1 MAKKICIDAGHYG
14 KYNRS
19 PAVKEYY
26 ESDMTWKLHLLLKQY
41 LEQYGF
47 EVITTRAEKDKDLA
61 LYNRGATSKGCDL
74 FLSLH
79 SNAAGSVVKES
90 VDRVDIYAPISGKG
104 HDIAKKLAD
113 CIASVMETKQP
124 GYVKTRQSGSGGEYY
139 GVIRGAVAVGT
150 IGLLVE
156 HSFHTCTRSAK
167 WLLEDANLDKLA
179 KAEARVIAKHYG
191 MTADDQCDN
200 LTAITGKAK
209 ASVQQMEK
217 YIKSVKPSVP
227 QSVIDMIPLYLSEGE
242 AEGIRGDIAFA
253 QSCLETG
260 NFKFKGSAVTLDQ
273 NNFCGLGVTSNGVKG
288 NSFDTPQ
295 QGIRAQ
301 IQHLKAY
308 ANNEELKHNCVDPRF
323 KYVKRG
329 SAQYVEWLGIQ
340 ENPEGKGWASGK
352 GYGEKILGILN
363 NILKQKVDNEAA
375 MPTEKPSLLG
385 KRLLEKTSPMMV
397 GDDVEEMQKRL
408 NALGYSCG
416 AADGRFGANTERGV
430 KAFQKAS
437 KIAVDGIFGQQ
448 SLTALKTA
456 ESVKMHN

>member
-1 MAKKICIDAGHYG
+1 MVKRICIDAGHYG

-47 EVITTRAEKDKDLA
+47 EVITTREEKDRDLA
-61 LYNRGATSKGCDL
+61 LYNRGATSEGCDL

-79 SNAAGSVVKES
+79 SNAAGSFVKES

-104 HDIAKKLAD
+104 HDIAQKLAD
-113 CIASVMETKQP
+113 CIASVMQTDQP
-124 GYVKTRQSGSGGEYY
+124 GYVKTRKSESGGEYY

-167 WLLEDANLDKLA
+167 WLLDDNNLDKLA
-179 KAEARVIAKHYG
+179 RAEAQVLAEHFNMVTK
-191 MTADDQCDN
+191 TESK
-200 LTAITGKAK
+200 LTEITGKAK
-209 ASVQQMEK
+209 ATAAQMTE
-217 YIKSVKPSVP
+217 YIKSVNPAVP
-227 QSVIDMIPLYLSEGE
+227 QSVLDMIPHYLSEG
-242 AEGIRGDIAFA
+242 AVEGIRGDIAFA

-260 NFKFKGSAVTLDQ
+260 NFGFKGSAVKLEQ
-273 NNFCGLGVTSNGVKG
+273 NNFCGMGVTSKGMTG

-295 QGIRAQ
+295 LGIRAQ

-308 ANNEELKHNCVDPRF
+308 ANTEALKNNCIDPRF
-323 KYVKRG
+323 KYVPRG
-329 SAQYVEWLGIQ
+329 SAQYVEWLGIK
-340 ENPEGKGWASGK
+340 ENPNGKGWASGK

-363 NILKQKVDNEAA
+363 KILKLKVENDVAV
-375 MPTEKPSLLG
+375 PTKEPSLLG
-385 KRLLEKTSPMMV
+385 KRMLKYDTPMMC
-397 GDDVEEMQKRL
+397 GEDVQEMQERL

-416 AADGRFGANTERGV
+416 KADGKFGKNTEKGV
-430 KAFQKAS
+430 RAFQKAS
-437 KIAVDGIFGQQ
+437 KIAVDGIFGQE
-448 SLTALKTA
+448 SLATLNTREAAKEA
-456 ESVKMHN
+456 